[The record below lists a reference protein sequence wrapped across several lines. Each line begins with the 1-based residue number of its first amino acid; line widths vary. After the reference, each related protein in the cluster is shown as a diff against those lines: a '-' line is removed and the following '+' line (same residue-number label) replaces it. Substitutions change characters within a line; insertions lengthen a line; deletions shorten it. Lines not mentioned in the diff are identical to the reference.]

1 MDTLLYKNID
11 IEIGKQCF

>member
-11 IEIGKQCF
+11 IEIVKQCF